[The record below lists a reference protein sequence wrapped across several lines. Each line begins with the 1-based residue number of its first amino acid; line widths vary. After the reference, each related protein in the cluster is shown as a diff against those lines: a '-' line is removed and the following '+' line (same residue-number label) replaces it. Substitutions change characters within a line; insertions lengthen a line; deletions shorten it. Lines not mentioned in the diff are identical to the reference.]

1 MQELDPLAQTVRIFS
16 RDRKMQFGIFKC
28 AMLEIKRG
36 KVVQSERIEL
46 PNGETI
52 KSLEDGKRHKYLNWQ

>member
-1 MQELDPLAQTVRIFS
+1 
-16 RDRKMQFGIFKC
+16 MQFGIFKC

-52 KSLEDGKRHKYLNWQ
+52 KSLEDGKRYKYLDWQ